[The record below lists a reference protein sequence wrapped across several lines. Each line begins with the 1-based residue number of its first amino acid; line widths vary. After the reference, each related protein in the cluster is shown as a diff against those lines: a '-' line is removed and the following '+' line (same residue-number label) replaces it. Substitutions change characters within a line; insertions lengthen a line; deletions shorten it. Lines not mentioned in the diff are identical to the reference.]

1 MSIGIK
7 DVARKAGVSP
17 ATVSR
22 VFSNGPVSAD
32 LKKKVEAA
40 VKATGYRPNLSARR
54 LRSQHSSTIGLIVSD
69 LRNPFFT
76 TLSRAVEDA
85 AYRADMRVVLCN
97 TDENPTREAMYL
109 RLMQEERIT
118 GVIYA
123 PTRKMAETLESMD
136 FDFPVVLVDRAGPT
150 GTLDSVGID
159 NREAAGVL
167 ADHLVA
173 EGHRRIVGF
182 FGNTSSTAAERHDGY
197 AATMA
202 RHGLPTDAC
211 FLPPAAAEAEA
222 ELMRRLSAGERPDA
236 VMASNGLMLLGL
248 YRSVRRAGLETPRD
262 IAIAGFDNEPW
273 TELVGP
279 GLTVIE
285 QPVAE
290 IGRAAMD
297 LLFERLRTPD
307 MATRKVVLAGRLVV
321 RGSSGASGASGGPR
335 RLSGEVNR

>member
-1 MSIGIK
+1 MSTGIK
-7 DVARKAGVSP
+7 DVARAAGVSP

-32 LKKKVEAA
+32 LRKKVEAA

-69 LRNPFFT
+69 IRNPFFT
-76 TLSRAVEDA
+76 ALSRAVEDA

-109 RLMQEERIT
+109 RLMQEERVT

-123 PTRKMAETLESMD
+123 PTRAMADKLGTMD
-136 FDFPVVLVDRAGPT
+136 LDFPVVLVDRAGPV
-150 GTLDSVGID
+150 GGHDAVGID
-159 NREAAGVL
+159 NVEAAAQLV
-167 ADHLVA
+167 DHLA
-173 EGHRRIVGF
+173 AQGHRRIVGF
-182 FGNTSSTAAERHDGY
+182 FGNTSSTAAERHAGY
-197 AATMA
+197 ETAMA

-211 FLPPAAAEAEA
+211 FLPPVAEAAET

-236 VMASNGLMLLGL
+236 VMVSNGLMLLGL
-248 YRSVRRAGLETPRD
+248 TRGVRRAGLETPRD
-262 IAIAGFDNEPW
+262 IAIAGFDNETW

-285 QPVAE
+285 QPVAD

-297 LLFERLRTPD
+297 LLFERRRTPD
-307 MATRKVVLAGRLVV
+307 MATRKVVLGGRLVV
-321 RGSSGASGASGGPR
+321 RGSSAAR
-335 RLSGEVNR
+335 TAGESRKA